1 MPSVRNVVNVALS
14 PPILLM
20 VAKVY
25 IPVLFPLTFLIALT
39 ALKLDVLIGSWTG
52 ATWIA
57 EGFLPAPPVNQA
69 IAVGTFVI
77 GVIAW
82 LLTYEQ
88 LVNKGDGSPSPTA
101 GRTRRLVV
109 SGIYAYCRNPSVW
122 GKLIGVLAVGFFLNS
137 FSFCFVL
144 VPSLLA
150 ISLVEKVWRQE
161 PQLVEVFGD
170 DYLEYQK
177 QVPLFVPWG
186 LVFPSRKFQGFPD

>member
-1 MPSVRNVVNVALS
+1 MPSVRNVARVALS

-39 ALKLDVLIGSWTG
+39 ALKLDGLLGEVTG

-57 EGFLPAPPVNQA
+57 TGFLPAPPINWA
-69 IAVGTFVI
+69 IAAGTFVV
-77 GVIAW
+77 GVVAW
-82 LLTYEQ
+82 LMTYEQ
-88 LVNKGDGSPSPTA
+88 LVHKGEGSPSPTA
-101 GRTRRLVV
+101 GRTRKLVV
-109 SGIYAYCRNPSVW
+109 SGIYAYCRNPSIW
-122 GKLIGVLAVGFFLNS
+122 GKLIGVLAVGFVLNS

-144 VPSLLA
+144 IPGLLA
-150 ISLVEKVWRQE
+150 VSLVEKVWRQE

-177 QVPLFVPWG
+177 QVPLFMPWG